1 MSVDGQ
7 PTGAPLR
14 PPSPRD
20 RAKAE
25 PGDIWGRRDV
35 LTSAGWIGVLA
46 TLAVSFAGFAR
57 LLFRRAPVEPPTVF
71 TAGRPADYR
80 PGTVSDRFLR
90 QWRIFIVREERK
102 VFAVYGKC
110 THLGCTPRWD
120 RRADR
125 FKCPCHG
132 SGFTSDGVNFEGPAP
147 RPLPRARVWLDRD
160 GQLRVD
166 VGKRYPQADWG
177 DEGAFV
183 DLGGLGGLGGL
194 GASTGETA

>member
-1 MSVDGQ
+1 MSSDEKT
-7 PTGAPLR
+7 PGAPLR
-14 PPSPRD
+14 PPSDRD
-20 RAKAE
+20 RAKQD

-35 LTSAGWIGVLA
+35 IVKASWWGVLG
-46 TLAVSFAGFAR
+46 TLFVSFGGFFR

-71 TAGRPADYR
+71 VAGNPADYR

-90 QWRIFIVREERK
+90 QWRVFIVRDEKK

-147 RPLPRARVWLDRD
+147 RPLARARVWLDRD

-166 VGKRYPQADWG
+166 VGKRYVQANWG
-177 DEGAFV
+177 DEGASV
-183 DLGGLGGLGGL
+183 DLSGVIID
-194 GASTGETA
+194 AGEPA

>member
-1 MSVDGQ
+1 MSSDGQ
-7 PTGAPLR
+7 TPGAPLR
-14 PPSPRD
+14 PPRPRD
-20 RAKAE
+20 RSKQDPA
-25 PGDIWGRRDV
+25 DIWGRRDLMV
-35 LTSAGWIGVLA
+35 TAGWWGVLG
-46 TLAVSFAGFAR
+46 TLLVSFGGFFK

-71 TAGRPADYR
+71 VAGSPADYR

-90 QWRIFIVREERK
+90 QWRVFIVRDDRK

-147 RPLPRARVWLDRD
+147 RPLPRARVWLDRE
-160 GQLRVD
+160 GQLRID
-166 VGKRYPQADWG
+166 VGKRYVQANWG
-177 DEGAFV
+177 DEGASV
-183 DLGGLGGLGGL
+183 DLSGV
-194 GASTGETA
+194 GAAEGEPA